1 MKNTQFKLPC
11 GCNFCSL
18 KHLEKFFKHLV
29 GYKLKYNYKCICAYE
44 YKPYQILELCD
55 FLRMNK
61 TGITTNNA
69 NNLSNEKIVKVDIN
83 KKTNTAGFLRRTAEM
98 PQLCH
103 LAQVV
108 LPGQAL

>member
-1 MKNTQFKLPC
+1 MQNFENQKLNT
-11 GCNFCSL
+11 
-18 KHLEKFFKHLV
+18 LENI
-29 GYKLKYNYKCICAYE
+29 GSN
-44 YKPYQILELCD
+44 

-103 LAQVV
+103 LDQVV
-108 LPGQAL
+108 LARTSAMMSSVRVR